1 MIDNVEFV
9 DRLFKLLNMVVD
21 VAFKFEI
28 DVVWLFIDNVEFV
41 DKLFKLLNTVVDV
54 AFKLFIDSVE
64 LVDNEFKLL
73 NMVLDVVL
81 IPLIADVI
89 SDPLTFN
96 DEKIVALFDN
106 KLNEVISYMPEL
118 FIL

>member
-1 MIDNVEFV
+1 
-9 DRLFKLLNMVVD
+9 
-21 VAFKFEI
+21 
-28 DVVWLFIDNVEFV
+28 
-41 DKLFKLLNTVVDV
+41 
-54 AFKLFIDSVE
+54 
-64 LVDNEFKLL
+64 VDNEFKLL
-73 NMVLDVVL
+73 IMVLDVVL
-81 IPLIADVI
+81 IPLIADVM